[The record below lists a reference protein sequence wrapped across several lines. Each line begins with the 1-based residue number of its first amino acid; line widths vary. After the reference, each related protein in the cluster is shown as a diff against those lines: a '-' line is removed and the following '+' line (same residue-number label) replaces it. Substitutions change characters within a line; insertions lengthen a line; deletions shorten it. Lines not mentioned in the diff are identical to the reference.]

1 MKNYKSGTLR
11 AKPGTLG
18 PREARD
24 GAKFGDFR
32 SKLGKIWTSGR
43 FPGTT
48 DDDAD
53 LGTRCPRSQAAFG
66 YSTGV
71 LSTIIDRRNAFRA
84 AKTPVINSTKR
95 VLRKTRLVTLVK
107 SSSYGL
113 TQNF

>member
-1 MKNYKSGTLR
+1 MLLVRLARMKNYKSGTLR

-66 YSTGV
+66 
-71 LSTIIDRRNAFRA
+71 
-84 AKTPVINSTKR
+84 
-95 VLRKTRLVTLVK
+95 
-107 SSSYGL
+107 
-113 TQNF
+113 

>member
-1 MKNYKSGTLR
+1 MPSVLHAASLLLPTIPPNGIYDESSANRAVSQGGRVTWEAGLSKNYKSGTLR
-11 AKPGTLG
+11 AKPGTLV

-66 YSTGV
+66 
-71 LSTIIDRRNAFRA
+71 
-84 AKTPVINSTKR
+84 
-95 VLRKTRLVTLVK
+95 
-107 SSSYGL
+107 
-113 TQNF
+113 